1 MNLKLLSSALLLY
14 SMNIG
19 ILITIIPLFSQELGA
34 DDMTVGFIV
43 SVYAVA
49 YIVAA
54 PLWGKASDIVGRKL
68 ALGLGMLGYSVVVL
82 LFAFARDPSQ
92 ILVIRLLGG
101 FVDSSFWTV
110 PTALI
115 ADMYAPEE
123 MGAALG
129 KIGTSQAVGFIAGPV
144 LGGILVEAV
153 DYRSV
158 FYICSAF
165 IFLIALLTLFGI
177 QEKPKAS
184 GKETDSSS
192 KVSRKF
198 GKITKKNITVMY
210 IDIAFFAISFGVITS
225 QFIVYAKEILGPG
238 TEFLVGLL
246 LSSYYVSEAVIQVP
260 AGKLSD
266 VFGRYRIAVLG
277 FVMCAFGF
285 FALTFATSLVLL
297 LIPILIIGG
306 GIGALYV
313 TVPAAIMDV
322 APISQ
327 RGLVSGFQNIAWGI
341 GYFVG
346 PALGGI
352 MVSYH
357 IGAPYLLCMI
367 TSMVGGALTLYGR
380 RIRNSTSK

>member
-1 MNLKLLSSALLLY
+1 MY
-14 SMNIG
+14 SMNLG
-19 ILITIIPLFSQELGA
+19 IIFTIIPLYSEILGA
-34 DDMTVGFIV
+34 DKMTIGFIV

-49 YIVAA
+49 YTVAA
-54 PLWGKASDIVGRKL
+54 PLWGKASDIFGRKL

-82 LFAFARDPSQ
+82 LFSFASDPGQ

-123 MGAALG
+123 MGTAFG
-129 KIGTSQAVGFIAGPV
+129 KVGTSQALGLIAGPV
-144 LGGILVEAV
+144 LGGILVKAV
-153 DYRSV
+153 DYRGI

-165 IFLIALLTLFGI
+165 IFLVALLMLFGI
-177 QEKPKAS
+177 QEKPRAFSRKA
-184 GKETDSSS
+184 DSPL

-198 GKITKKNITVMY
+198 GEITKKSFAVMY
-210 IDIAFFAISFGVITS
+210 IDIAFFAISFGVILS
-225 QFIVYAKEILGPG
+225 QFIVHAKDILGPG
-238 TEFLVGLL
+238 TESLVGLL
-246 LSSYYVSEAVIQVP
+246 LSGYYVSEAVIQVP

-266 VFGRYRIAVLG
+266 VFGRYRIAVFG

-306 GIGALYV
+306 GIGVLYV
-313 TVPAAIMDV
+313 TVPAALMDV
-322 APISQ
+322 APSSQ
-327 RGLVSGFQNIAWGI
+327 RGLISGFQNIAWGI
-341 GYFVG
+341 GYFTG

-352 MVSYH
+352 VVNYY

-367 TSMVGGALTLYGR
+367 VSMLGGALTLYASK
-380 RIRNSTSK
+380 IRNFTSK